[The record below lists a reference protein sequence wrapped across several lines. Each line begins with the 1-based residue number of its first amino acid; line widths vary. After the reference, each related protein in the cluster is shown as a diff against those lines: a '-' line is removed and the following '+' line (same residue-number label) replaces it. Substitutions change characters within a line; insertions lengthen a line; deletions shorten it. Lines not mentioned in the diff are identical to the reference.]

1 MNSSVA
7 YVPQRW
13 FNGFPPP
20 TSAKHIASP
29 AAARTGSLLI
39 HFASDRDGKRP
50 ERMAKYLQ
58 IANSTNSEWEE
69 PLADTSYEA
78 EINEYWERVAQGERF
93 DDICADIGAR
103 VWK

>member
-1 MNSSVA
+1 
-7 YVPQRW
+7 
-13 FNGFPPP
+13 
-20 TSAKHIASP
+20 
-29 AAARTGSLLI
+29 
-39 HFASDRDGKRP
+39 
-50 ERMAKYLQ
+50 MAKYLQ